1 MGEFAWHFEKMKQ
14 SDVKGIEREVE
25 REGKLKNEDID
36 PSRSHLNK
44 ELVDNPGGMTLYQ
57 RVKKRVDVVR
67 ENGNRVQKNSVNLLS
82 SVITFPKEDNSDKT
96 EEEQELYFKICLAY
110 FQKKFGKE
118 NVVSAII
125 HKDESRPHMHLQ
137 QVPVTSD
144 NRLAARDVMK
154 KSDVNQIHDE
164 LPKYL
169 RHYGFTV
176 QRGSGKTENN
186 VKNIHAYK
194 DIKKREEE
202 IAKEQVRLKNLENQ
216 IRSSNAAELK
226 RKEKELKEQQEIEL
240 AKKEK
245 EMLARVK
252 KEHNKVE
259 NYYTDVKNYHSRI
272 NKALEQAKGYMDD
285 VGQFIDQQSSNIF
298 EENREVLKLEIEMGR
313 NELSDIYKKEVSDK
327 AKDKFDTEVNDEALQ
342 VKNAIDDTQA
352 SQPVKP
358 KMDDVSEIM
367 LLLEKSSPGSVT
379 GIVDSQKTQQV
390 SYGERVNEIDS
401 SLF

>member
-137 QVPVTSD
+137 QVPVTKD

-186 VKNIHAYK
+186 VRNIHAYK

-226 RKEKELKEQQEIEL
+226 RKEKELKEKQEIEL

-298 EENREVLKLEIEMGR
+298 EESREVLKLEIEMGR

-358 KMDDVSEIM
+358 KMDEVSEIM
-367 LLLEKSSPGSVT
+367 LLLEKSSPGAVT
-379 GIVDSQKTQQV
+379 GIVDSQKKQV

>member
-67 ENGNRVQKNSVNLLS
+67 EKGNRVQKNSVNLLS

-96 EEEQELYFKICLAY
+96 EEDQELYFKICLAY

-137 QVPVTSD
+137 QVPVTKD
-144 NRLAARDVMK
+144 TRLAARDVMK
-154 KSDVNQIHDE
+154 KSDVNEIHDE

-169 RHYGFTV
+169 RHYGFNV

-186 VKNIHAYK
+186 VRNIHAYK

-226 RKEKELKEQQEIEL
+226 RKEKELKEKQEIEL

-272 NKALEQAKGYMDD
+272 NKALEQAKSYIDD

-298 EENREVLKLEIEMGR
+298 EEKREVLKLEIEMGR
-313 NELSDIYKKEVSDK
+313 DELSNIYKKEVSDK
-327 AKDKFDTEVNDEALQ
+327 AKDKFDTEVNDGALQ

-390 SYGERVNEIDS
+390 SYGERVTEIDS

>member
-1 MGEFAWHFEKMKQ
+1 MGEFAWHFEKMKR
-14 SDVKGIEREVE
+14 SDVKGIENEVE

-36 PSRSHLNK
+36 LSRSHLNK

-82 SVITFPKEDNSDKT
+82 SVITFPKEDNDDKT

-154 KSDVNQIHDE
+154 KSDVNEIHDE

-169 RHYGFTV
+169 RHYGFNV

-202 IAKEQVRLKNLENQ
+202 IAKEQVRLKNFENQ
-216 IRSSNAAELK
+216 IRSNAEAELK

-252 KEHNKVE
+252 KEHSKVE
-259 NYYTDVKNYHSRI
+259 NYYNDVKNYHSRI
-272 NKALEQAKGYMDD
+272 NKTLEQAKSYMGD
-285 VGQFIDQQSSNIF
+285 VGQFIDQQSREIF
-298 EENREVLKLEIEMGR
+298 EENREVLKLEVEMGR
-313 NELSDIYKKEVSDK
+313 TELSNIYKKEVSDK
-327 AKDKFDTEVNDEALQ
+327 AKDKFDTDVNDGALQ

-358 KMDDVSEIM
+358 KIDEVSEIM
-367 LLLEKSSPGSVT
+367 FLLEKSSPGSVT
-379 GIVDSQKTQQV
+379 GIVDSQKKQV

>member
-67 ENGNRVQKNSVNLLS
+67 EKGNRVQKNSVNLLS
-82 SVITFPKEDNSDKT
+82 SIITFPKEDNSDKT
-96 EEEQELYFKICLAY
+96 EEDQELYFKICLAY

-169 RHYGFTV
+169 RHYGFNV

-202 IAKEQVRLKNLENQ
+202 IAKEQVRLKNFENQ
-216 IRSSNAAELK
+216 IRSNAEAELK
-226 RKEKELKEQQEIEL
+226 RKEKELKEKQEIEL

-272 NKALEQAKGYMDD
+272 NKALEQAKSYIDD

-298 EENREVLKLEIEMGR
+298 EEKREVLKLEIEMGR
-313 NELSDIYKKEVSDK
+313 DELSNIYKKEVSDK
-327 AKDKFDTEVNDEALQ
+327 AKDKFDTEVNDGALQ

-390 SYGERVNEIDS
+390 SYGERVTEIDS

>member
-1 MGEFAWHFEKMKQ
+1 MGEFAWHFEKMKR
-14 SDVKGIEREVE
+14 SDVKGIENEVE

-36 PSRSHLNK
+36 PSRSYLNK

-82 SVITFPKEDNSDKT
+82 SVITFPKEDNDDKT

-144 NRLAARDVMK
+144 TRLAARDVMK
-154 KSDVNQIHDE
+154 KSDVNQVHDE

-169 RHYGFTV
+169 RHYGFNV

-186 VKNIHAYK
+186 VRNIHAYK

-202 IAKEQVRLKNLENQ
+202 ISKEQVRLKNLENQ

-226 RKEKELKEQQEIEL
+226 RKEKELEEQQEIEL

-313 NELSDIYKKEVSDK
+313 DELSNIYKKEVSDK
-327 AKDKFDTEVNDEALQ
+327 AKDKFDTDEALQ

-358 KMDDVSEIM
+358 KIDEVSEIM

-379 GIVDSQKTQQV
+379 GIVDSQNTQQV

>member
-1 MGEFAWHFEKMKQ
+1 MGEFAWHFEKMKR
-14 SDVKGIEREVE
+14 SDVKGIEKEVE

-44 ELVDNPGGMTLYQ
+44 ELVDNPEGRTLYQ
-57 RVKKRVDVVR
+57 RVKRRVDVVK

-82 SVITFPKEDNSDKT
+82 SVITFPKEDNGDKT

-137 QVPVTSD
+137 QVPVTKD
-144 NRLAARDVMK
+144 TRLAARDVMK

-169 RHYGFTV
+169 RHYGFNV

-186 VKNIHAYK
+186 VRNIHAYK

-202 IAKEQVRLKNLENQ
+202 IAKEQVRLKNLENE

-226 RKEKELKEQQEIEL
+226 RKEKELKEKQEIEL
-240 AKKEK
+240 VRKEK

-252 KEHNKVE
+252 KEHSKVE
-259 NYYTDVKNYHSRI
+259 NYYNDVKNYHSRI

-285 VGQFIDQQSSNIF
+285 VGQFIDQQSYNIF
-298 EENREVLKLEIEMGR
+298 EENREVLKLEVEMGR
-313 NELSDIYKKEVSDK
+313 NELSNIYKKEVSDK

-379 GIVDSQKTQQV
+379 GIVDSQNKQV
-390 SYGERVNEIDS
+390 SYGERVNELDS
-401 SLF
+401 NLF

>member
-1 MGEFAWHFEKMKQ
+1 MGEFAWHFEKMKR
-14 SDVKGIEREVE
+14 SDVKGIEKEVE

-36 PSRSHLNK
+36 LSRSHLNK
-44 ELVDNPGGMTLYQ
+44 ELVDNPGGKTLYQ
-57 RVKKRVDVVR
+57 RVKERVDVVR

-82 SVITFPKEDNSDKT
+82 SVITFPKEDNGDKT

-137 QVPVTSD
+137 QVPVTKD

-154 KSDVNQIHDE
+154 KSDVNEIHDE

-169 RHYGFTV
+169 RHYGFNV

-186 VKNIHAYK
+186 VRNIHAYK

-216 IRSSNAAELK
+216 IRSNAEAELL
-226 RKEKELKEQQEIEL
+226 RKEKELKEKQEIEL

-272 NKALEQAKGYMDD
+272 NKALEQAKSYMDD

-298 EENREVLKLEIEMGR
+298 EENREVLKLEVEMGR
-313 NELSDIYKKEVSDK
+313 TELSNIYKKEVSDK

-358 KMDDVSEIM
+358 KIDEVSEIM
-367 LLLEKSSPGSVT
+367 LLLEKSSPGAVT
-379 GIVDSQKTQQV
+379 GIVDSQKKQV
-390 SYGERVNEIDS
+390 SYGEKVNQIDS

>member
-57 RVKKRVDVVR
+57 RVKERVDVVR
-67 ENGNRVQKNSVNLLS
+67 ESGNRVQKNSVNLLS
-82 SVITFPKEDNSDKT
+82 SVITFPKEDNNDKT

-137 QVPVTSD
+137 QVPVTKD

-169 RHYGFTV
+169 RHYGFNV

-327 AKDKFDTEVNDEALQ
+327 AKDKFDTDVNDEALQ

-367 LLLEKSSPGSVT
+367 LLLEKSSPGAVT
-379 GIVDSQKTQQV
+379 GIVDSQKKQV
-390 SYGERVNEIDS
+390 SYGEKVNQIDS

>member
-67 ENGNRVQKNSVNLLS
+67 EKGNRVQKNSVNLLS

-137 QVPVTSD
+137 QVPVTKD
-144 NRLAARDVMK
+144 TRLAARDVMK
-154 KSDVNQIHDE
+154 KSDVNEIHDE

-169 RHYGFTV
+169 RHYGFNV

-186 VKNIHAYK
+186 VRNIHAYK

-226 RKEKELKEQQEIEL
+226 RKEKELKEKQEIEL

-245 EMLARVK
+245 EMLARVE
-252 KEHNKVE
+252 KERSKVE

-272 NKALEQAKGYMDD
+272 NKTLEQAKGYMDD

-298 EENREVLKLEIEMGR
+298 EEKCEVLKLEIEMGR

-327 AKDKFDTEVNDEALQ
+327 AKDKFDTDVNDEALK
-342 VKNAIDDTQA
+342 VKKAIDDTQA

-358 KMDDVSEIM
+358 KMDEVSEIM
-367 LLLEKSSPGSVT
+367 LLLEKSSPGAVT
-379 GIVDSQKTQQV
+379 GIVDSQKKQV

>member
-57 RVKKRVDVVR
+57 RVKNRVDVVR

-82 SVITFPKEDNSDKT
+82 SVITFPKEDNGDKT

-118 NVVSAII
+118 NILSAII

-169 RHYGFTV
+169 RHYGFNV

-186 VKNIHAYK
+186 VRNIHAYK

-216 IRSSNAAELK
+216 IRSNAEVELK
-226 RKEKELKEQQEIEL
+226 RKEKELEEQQEIEL

-272 NKALEQAKGYMDD
+272 NKALEQAKSYIGD

-298 EENREVLKLEIEMGR
+298 EENREVLKLEVEMGR
-313 NELSDIYKKEVSDK
+313 NELSNIYKKEVSDK
-327 AKDKFDTEVNDEALQ
+327 AKDKFDTDVNDEALQ
-342 VKNAIDDTQA
+342 VKKAIDDTQA

-358 KMDDVSEIM
+358 KMDEVSEIM
-367 LLLEKSSPGSVT
+367 LLLEKSSPGAVT
-379 GIVDSQKTQQV
+379 GIVDSQKKQV
-390 SYGERVNEIDS
+390 SYGEKVNQIDS

>member
-82 SVITFPKEDNSDKT
+82 SVITFPKEDNGDKT

-118 NVVSAII
+118 NIVSAII

-137 QVPVTSD
+137 QVPVTKD

-169 RHYGFTV
+169 RHYGFNV
-176 QRGSGKTENN
+176 HRGSGKTENN
-186 VKNIHAYK
+186 VRNIHAYK

-226 RKEKELKEQQEIEL
+226 RKEKELKEKQEIEL

-272 NKALEQAKGYMDD
+272 NKTLEQAKGYMDD

-327 AKDKFDTEVNDEALQ
+327 AKDKFDTDVNDEALK
-342 VKNAIDDTQA
+342 VKKAIDDTQA

-358 KMDDVSEIM
+358 KMDEVSEIM
-367 LLLEKSSPGSVT
+367 LLLEKSSPGAVT
-379 GIVDSQKTQQV
+379 GIVDSQKKQV
-390 SYGERVNEIDS
+390 SYGEKVNQIDS

>member
-137 QVPVTSD
+137 QVPVTKD

-186 VKNIHAYK
+186 VRNIHAYK

-226 RKEKELKEQQEIEL
+226 RKEKELKEKQEIEL

-298 EENREVLKLEIEMGR
+298 EEKREVLKLEVEMGR
-313 NELSDIYKKEVSDK
+313 TDLSDIYKKEVSDK

-342 VKNAIDDTQA
+342 VKSAIDDTQA

-358 KMDDVSEIM
+358 KMDEVSEIM
-367 LLLEKSSPGSVT
+367 LLLEKSSPGAVT
-379 GIVDSQKTQQV
+379 GIVDSQKKQV

>member
-57 RVKKRVDVVR
+57 RVKNRVDVVR

-82 SVITFPKEDNSDKT
+82 SVITFPKEDNDDKT

-118 NVVSAII
+118 NILSAII

-137 QVPVTSD
+137 QVPVTKDS
-144 NRLAARDVMK
+144 RLAAREVMK

-169 RHYGFTV
+169 RHYGFNV
-176 QRGSGKTENN
+176 HRGSGKTENN
-186 VKNIHAYK
+186 VRNIHAYK

-226 RKEKELKEQQEIEL
+226 RKEKELKEKQEIEL

-245 EMLARVK
+245 EMLARVE
-252 KEHNKVE
+252 KERSKVE

-272 NKALEQAKGYMDD
+272 NKTLEQAKGYMDD

-327 AKDKFDTEVNDEALQ
+327 AKDKFDTDVNDEALK
-342 VKNAIDDTQA
+342 VKKAIDDTQA

-358 KMDDVSEIM
+358 KMDEVSEIM
-367 LLLEKSSPGSVT
+367 LLLEKSSPGAVT
-379 GIVDSQKTQQV
+379 GIVDSQKKQV

>member
-1 MGEFAWHFEKMKQ
+1 MGEFAWHFEKMKR
-14 SDVKGIEREVE
+14 SDVKGIENEVE

-57 RVKKRVDVVR
+57 RVKKRVDVVK

-82 SVITFPKEDNSDKT
+82 SVITFPKEDNDDKT

-137 QVPVTSD
+137 QVPVTKD

-154 KSDVNQIHDE
+154 KSDVNQVHDE

-169 RHYGFTV
+169 RHYGFNV

-186 VKNIHAYK
+186 VRNIHAYK

-202 IAKEQVRLKNLENQ
+202 ISKEQVRLKNLENQ

-226 RKEKELKEQQEIEL
+226 RKEKELKEKQEIEL

-298 EENREVLKLEIEMGR
+298 EENREVLKLEIEMG
-313 NELSDIYKKEVSDK
+313 
-327 AKDKFDTEVNDEALQ
+327 
-342 VKNAIDDTQA
+342 
-352 SQPVKP
+352 
-358 KMDDVSEIM
+358 
-367 LLLEKSSPGSVT
+367 
-379 GIVDSQKTQQV
+379 
-390 SYGERVNEIDS
+390 
-401 SLF
+401 

>member
-57 RVKKRVDVVR
+57 RVKERVDVVR
-67 ENGNRVQKNSVNLLS
+67 ESGNRVQKNSVNLLS
-82 SVITFPKEDNSDKT
+82 SVITFPKEDNNDKT

-137 QVPVTSD
+137 QVPVTKD

-169 RHYGFTV
+169 RHYGFNV

-186 VKNIHAYK
+186 VRNIHAYK

-226 RKEKELKEQQEIEL
+226 RKEKELKEKQEIEL

-245 EMLARVK
+245 EMLARVE
-252 KEHNKVE
+252 KERSKVE

-327 AKDKFDTEVNDEALQ
+327 AKDKFDTDVNDEALK
-342 VKNAIDDTQA
+342 VKKAIDDTQA

-358 KMDDVSEIM
+358 KMDEVSEIM
-367 LLLEKSSPGSVT
+367 LLLEKSSPGAVT
-379 GIVDSQKTQQV
+379 GIVDSQKKQV

>member
-57 RVKKRVDVVR
+57 RVKERVDVVR
-67 ENGNRVQKNSVNLLS
+67 ESGNRVQKNSVNLLS
-82 SVITFPKEDNSDKT
+82 SVITFPKEDNNDKT

-137 QVPVTSD
+137 QVPVTKD

-169 RHYGFTV
+169 RHYGFNV

-186 VKNIHAYK
+186 VRNIHAYK

-226 RKEKELKEQQEIEL
+226 RKEKELKEKQEIEL

-327 AKDKFDTEVNDEALQ
+327 AKDKFDTDVNDEALK
-342 VKNAIDDTQA
+342 VKKAIDDTQA

-358 KMDDVSEIM
+358 KMDEVSEIM
-367 LLLEKSSPGSVT
+367 LLLEKSSPGAVT
-379 GIVDSQKTQQV
+379 GIVDSQKKQV

>member
-67 ENGNRVQKNSVNLLS
+67 EKGNRVQKNSVNLLS

-137 QVPVTSD
+137 QVPVTKD
-144 NRLAARDVMK
+144 TRLAARDVMK
-154 KSDVNQIHDE
+154 KSDVNEIHDE

-169 RHYGFTV
+169 RHYGFNV

-186 VKNIHAYK
+186 VRNIHAYK

-226 RKEKELKEQQEIEL
+226 RKEKELEEQQEIEL

-272 NKALEQAKGYMDD
+272 NKALEQAKSYMGD
-285 VGQFIDQQSSNIF
+285 VGQFIDQQSREIF

-327 AKDKFDTEVNDEALQ
+327 AKDKFDTEVNDGALQ
-342 VKNAIDDTQA
+342 VKNALDDTQA

-358 KMDDVSEIM
+358 KMDEVSEIM

-379 GIVDSQKTQQV
+379 GIVDSQNTQQV

>member
-1 MGEFAWHFEKMKQ
+1 MGEFAWHFEKMKR
-14 SDVKGIEREVE
+14 SDVKGIEKEVE

-36 PSRSHLNK
+36 LSRSHLNK
-44 ELVDNPGGMTLYQ
+44 ELVDNPGGKTLYQ
-57 RVKKRVDVVR
+57 RVKERVDVVR

-137 QVPVTSD
+137 QVPVTKD
-144 NRLAARDVMK
+144 TRLAARDVMK
-154 KSDVNQIHDE
+154 KSDVNEIHDE

-169 RHYGFTV
+169 RHYGFNV

-186 VKNIHAYK
+186 VRNIHAYK

-226 RKEKELKEQQEIEL
+226 RKEKELEEQQEIEL

-245 EMLARVK
+245 EMLAGVK

-272 NKALEQAKGYMDD
+272 NKALEQAKSYMGD
-285 VGQFIDQQSSNIF
+285 VGQFIDQQSREIF
-298 EENREVLKLEIEMGR
+298 EENREVLKLEVEMGR
-313 NELSDIYKKEVSDK
+313 TELSNIYKKEVSDK
-327 AKDKFDTEVNDEALQ
+327 AKDKFDTDVNDGALQ

-358 KMDDVSEIM
+358 KIDEVSEIM
-367 LLLEKSSPGSVT
+367 FLLEKSSPGSVT
-379 GIVDSQKTQQV
+379 GIVDSQKKQV